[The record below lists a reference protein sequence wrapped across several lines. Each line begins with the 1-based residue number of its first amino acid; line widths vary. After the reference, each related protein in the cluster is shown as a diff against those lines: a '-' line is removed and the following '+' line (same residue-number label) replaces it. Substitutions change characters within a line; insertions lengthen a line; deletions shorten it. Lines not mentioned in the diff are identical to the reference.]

1 MLVLFGIEVWDLESS
16 LLMGKDDSNV
26 AVNSNTGNSKSDSV
40 ASDSSSTDRSRYVIV
55 CVCVCVL
62 HSHIKLRC
70 LNFSFLPCC
79 LVGPEILAATV
90 YQRGLA
96 RVLDLYPF
104 RC

>member
-40 ASDSSSTDRSRYVIV
+40 ASDSRSTDRSRYVI
-55 CVCVCVL
+55 VCVCVL

-70 LNFSFLPCC
+70 LNFS
-79 LVGPEILAATV
+79 
-90 YQRGLA
+90 
-96 RVLDLYPF
+96 
-104 RC
+104 